1 MAHPDLPDTD
11 MLYARLLQLAF
22 PLVLSE
28 GDTDLLQQCYAQL
41 VERTIPP
48 SPLQPRLRTSSHGS
62 RSSRPSRGHVVYE
75 SGKQVCVCQTEV
87 FITIFQSPHLIHVS
101 IAVATTGHCIA
112 HPETSG
118 SSTYGRN
125 SSRGADRSATATP
138 PTHTHTITASLK
150 PNTSSVSTSH
160 SHPHVYIFNPVDPP
174 HMTRTPH
181 PQSPPPHI
189 HQQLRSNNRQ
199 PSQPGMA
206 PMGGQCE

>member
-138 PTHTHTITASLK
+138 PTHTHTPL
-150 PNTSSVSTSH
+150 
-160 SHPHVYIFNPVDPP
+160 
-174 HMTRTPH
+174 
-181 PQSPPPHI
+181 PPPSSRTHQVSQRVTLI
-189 HQQLRSNNRQ
+189 HTFIYSIQWIR
-199 PSQPGMA
+199 PT
-206 PMGGQCE
+206 

>member
-75 SGKQVCVCQTEV
+75 SGKQVCVCV
-87 FITIFQSPHLIHVS
+87 KPR
-101 IAVATTGHCIA
+101 
-112 HPETSG
+112 
-118 SSTYGRN
+118 Y
-125 SSRGADRSATATP
+125 SSRSFKAPTLSMFPLRWRPLGIALLIPRLPVLRLMGETP
-138 PTHTHTITASLK
+138 LGGPTVRLPPPPPTHTITASLK

-199 PSQPGMA
+199 PSHPGMA